1 MIERRARMSMPVLR
15 EELQLAAT
23 VGWEQRALEVK

>member
-1 MIERRARMSMPVLR
+1 MRGGPRLGVPVLR

-23 VGWEQRALEVK
+23 VGWEQRALEVE